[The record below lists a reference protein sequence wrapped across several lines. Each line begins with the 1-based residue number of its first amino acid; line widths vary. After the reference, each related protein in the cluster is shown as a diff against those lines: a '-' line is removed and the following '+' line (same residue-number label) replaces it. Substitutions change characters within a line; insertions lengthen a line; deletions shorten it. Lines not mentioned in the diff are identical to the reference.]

1 MKFSDLQ
8 GEQLDLHQL
17 SELKGGTTAP
27 TVGCID
33 HICTSVMESLAGSLC
48 KDAACSSHAA

>member
-8 GEQLDLHQL
+8 GDQLDLHQL

-33 HICTSVMESLAGSLC
+33 HICNSAMESIAGSLC
-48 KDAACSSHAA
+48 KDAVCSSHAA